1 MKKIIAVLVLA
12 MGVSMSAQAQ
22 DKMEKKMDKMDD
34 KMEKTMDK
42 SEDKMM
48 DKTDKMMKEVKTVS
62 LEQTTG
68 KFTQESL
75 TLNEGTYVFEVSNNA
90 VGHDVGFVLVKKG
103 ADASKPENHIQ
114 TAYVTEVV
122 ATGKKQT
129 SKPTTLAKGE
139 YVYFCP
145 MNPTPQYTL
154 TIK

>member
-1 MKKIIAVLVLA
+1 MKKIIVVLALA
-12 MGVSMSAQAQ
+12 MGVSLSAQAQ
-22 DKMEKKMDKMDD
+22 DKMDKKMD

-42 SEDKMM
+42 G
-48 DKTDKMMKEVKTVS
+48 DKMMKEVQTVS
-62 LEQTTG
+62 LEQTQG

-154 TIK
+154 TVK